1 MGRVI
6 IQVVNLPLP
15 SFSFY
20 MASSTNLDFMRSP
33 KSLPTIRDTVKSRI
47 VSSLTAV
54 TVPWSIAY
62 FKSML
67 MIKLQELLSVN
78 MEGGN
83 LPKPV
88 FSLPLLH

>member
-20 MASSTNLDFMRSP
+20 IASSTNLHFMRSP

-54 TVPWSIAY
+54 TVSWSIAY

>member
-1 MGRVI
+1 
-6 IQVVNLPLP
+6 
-15 SFSFY
+15 
-20 MASSTNLDFMRSP
+20 
-33 KSLPTIRDTVKSRI
+33 LPTIRDTVKSRI

-54 TVPWSIAY
+54 TVSWSIAY